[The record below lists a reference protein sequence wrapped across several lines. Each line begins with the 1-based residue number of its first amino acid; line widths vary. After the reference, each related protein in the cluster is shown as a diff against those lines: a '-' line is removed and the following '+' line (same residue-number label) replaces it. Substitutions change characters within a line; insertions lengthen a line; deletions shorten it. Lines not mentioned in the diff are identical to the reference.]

1 MKEKYDDGDIFVNEL
16 EFRILKTG
24 GCVVVKKSSFLP
36 KNGDEKGSRR
46 QKVKFLGSKW
56 RRERASSP
64 KNRFFRPKNDDEK
77 G

>member
-36 KNGDEKGSRR
+36 QTVDENKSRH
-46 QKVKFLGSKW
+46 QKKEFSGLKW
-56 RRERASSP
+56 
-64 KNRFFRPKNDDEK
+64 
-77 G
+77 